1 MTLADGAIHVRVPA
15 GSPLHRNL
23 RAVPGARWHR
33 ALRLWRVPDT
43 PEGREAVRQVVR
55 GAGAGGGSGT
65 VGGAGAGATT
75 LPGPAPGPAPGPPP
89 GPAPGPVPPALVRP
103 LPPRRRQGV
112 PLADRLDEEMRLRG
126 YGLRTRKAYVGH
138 VRRFL
143 LEVGGRI
150 DFGRLAGQGG
160 TAVGSPAGSGPSPSR
175 PPPPAELARE
185 LRAYILGKLGDG
197 RMSRAYH
204 AQLIS
209 ALRLFCVS
217 VLGLRMEDL
226 PLERPRRE
234 KRLPVVLSHDELM
247 RFLAAVT
254 NPKHLAILSL
264 AYSAGL
270 RVSEVVR
277 LRLDDLDRDRG
288 VILVRGG
295 KGRKDRCTLLSDTA
309 LTLVDA
315 YLEGVRPERWLFPGS
330 HPGRHLSARS
340 VQKVTAA
347 ARIRAGITKPLT
359 PHILRHSFAT
369 HLLEG
374 GTDVR
379 LIQELLGHNSV
390 RTTEI
395 YTHVSRRHLSRIRS
409 PLDVP
414 PPERSGP

>member
-1 MTLADGAIHVRVPA
+1 
-15 GSPLHRNL
+15 
-23 RAVPGARWHR
+23 
-33 ALRLWRVPDT
+33 
-43 PEGREAVRQVVR
+43 
-55 GAGAGGGSGT
+55 
-65 VGGAGAGATT
+65 
-75 LPGPAPGPAPGPPP
+75 
-89 GPAPGPVPPALVRP
+89 
-103 LPPRRRQGV
+103 
-112 PLADRLDEEMRLRG
+112 
-126 YGLRTRKAYVGH
+126 
-138 VRRFL
+138 
-143 LEVGGRI
+143 
-150 DFGRLAGQGG
+150 
-160 TAVGSPAGSGPSPSR
+160 
-175 PPPPAELARE
+175 
-185 LRAYILGKLGDG
+185 
-197 RMSRAYH
+197 MSRGYH

-209 ALRLFCVS
+209 SLRLFCVA

-226 PLERPRRE
+226 SLERPRRE
-234 KRLPVVLSHDELM
+234 KRLPVVLSYDELL
-247 RFLAAVT
+247 RFLSAVT

-309 LTLVDA
+309 LALVDA

-347 ARIRAGITKPLT
+347 ARVRAGITKPLT

-395 YTHVSRRHLSRIRS
+395 YTHVSQRHLRRIRS
-409 PLDVP
+409 PLDAP
-414 PPERSGP
+414 PPGGTGRGG

>member
-1 MTLADGAIHVRVPA
+1 MA
-15 GSPLHRNL
+15 
-23 RAVPGARWHR
+23 GARWHR

-43 PEGREAVRQVVR
+43 PEGREAVREAVR
-55 GAGAGGGSGT
+55 RPVRAEDGGAGSAAGPGAGAPPRPSSPPT
-65 VGGAGAGATT
+65 
-75 LPGPAPGPAPGPPP
+75 PPP
-89 GPAPGPVPPALVRP
+89 TPSPPPLVRP

-150 DFGRLAGQGG
+150 DFGRLPGQGG

-175 PPPPAELARE
+175 PPPPAQLARE

-277 LRLDDLDRDRG
+277 LRFEDLDRERG

-395 YTHVSRRHLSRIRS
+395 YTHVSQRHLRRIRS

-414 PPERSGP
+414 PPGRGGP